1 MIALAMFNNKG
12 GVGKTTLT
20 CNIASYLA
28 RKENKR
34 VLVVDCDPQ
43 CNATQLIM
51 GESYAAELYFSD
63 SAEGTTT
70 TISDV
75 LRPIE
80 DGDSTISENIVP
92 IKSSDNRFGVDLI
105 PGHPSFSIIEDR
117 LGAAWHDLMGGDIG
131 GIRKT
136 NWNTFLKEKIKN
148 NYDFVLY
155 DLGPSLGSINR
166 SVLIGCDKFM
176 TPMGTDIFS
185 ILGIRNISTWL
196 GSWVDRYENGLQL
209 CERNSAGRLEH
220 FKISPELPITSG
232 YVGYTMQQYIT
243 KSKGG
248 VRRPT
253 RAYEEIISN
262 VPNEIENSLST
273 YLSVGMNN
281 INLQLGDVPHLYSLI
296 PLAQSVSAPLFEL
309 KSGDGIVGTQG
320 KQKEQY
326 EEILSGICSNLINN
340 ISLGL

>member
-1 MIALAMFNNKG
+1 MITLAMFNNKG

-28 RKENKR
+28 KKENKR

-51 GESYAAELYFSD
+51 GEEYAADLYFSD
-63 SAEGTTT
+63 KGISAIT
-70 TISDV
+70 TISDI

-80 DGDSTISENIVP
+80 DGDSTIAETITP

-136 NWNTFLKEKIKN
+136 NWNTFLKRKISN
-148 NYDFVLY
+148 NYDYVLY

-196 GSWVDRYENGLQL
+196 QSWVDRYQNGLLL
-209 CERNSAGRLEH
+209 CDRNLPKRLEH
-220 FKISPELPITSG
+220 FKLDSNLPIISG
-232 YVGYTMQQYIT
+232 YIGYTIQQYIT
-243 KSKGG
+243 KSKEG

-253 RAYEEIISN
+253 RAYEKIISN
-262 VPNEIENSLST
+262 VPDEIQNSLST
-273 YLSVGMNN
+273 YLSIDMNTE
-281 INLQLGDVPHLYSLI
+281 NLQLGDVPHLYSLI
-296 PLAQSVSAPLFEL
+296 PLAQSVSAPLFDL
-309 KSGDGIVGTQG
+309 KRGDGIVGTQG
-320 KQKEQY
+320 KQRELY
-326 EEILSGICSNLINN
+326 EEILSGICSNLIKN
-340 ISLGL
+340 INLGL